1 MSRRK
6 AILGLAGA
14 FAASPLLRAQLDPRP
29 LREHRRVPGF
39 REMHEVFDF
48 EGVFFANQPRA
59 IYDYTAHGDGSEFTL
74 RRNREAFGW
83 VDLAPPAASM
93 PAVDPAAVDMSTEIF
108 GVRHQW
114 PLFICPTAAQGPL
127 HPQGELGMRLGAIG
141 SSTTMIVPN
150 GSSVPLEKI
159 AAAGS
164 NPFWYQFYPRRD
176 LEESRDQL
184 MRAQAAG
191 AQAIVVTI
199 DQQAS
204 AYERSLHNRNL
215 GGAPAAPRTPPK
227 VANPYRVSEGR
238 LWYSWQYLDE
248 IRKFITVKMLAKG
261 ILTVEDALKCIEHGI
276 DGIVVSNHGG
286 RSLDYGPSSLEVL
299 PAIIDAVK
307 GRVPVLVDSGFR
319 RGTDIMKALAIGAN
333 GVCMGR
339 AARWGLG
346 SFGPEGVQ
354 RVFEILQSELVSA
367 MAGAGKPNLAS
378 LDRSAIRMRFT

>member
-14 FAASPLLRAQLDPRP
+14 FAASPVLRAQLDPRP

-39 REMHEVFDF
+39 TEMHEALDF

-83 VDLAPPAASM
+83 VDIVARAEAGTTI
-93 PAVDPAAVDMSTEIF
+93 DPARVDMSSEIF

-164 NPFWYQFYPRRD
+164 FPFWFQFYPRPD
-176 LEESRDQL
+176 LDESRDVL

-191 AQAIVVTI
+191 AQAVVVTI

-215 GGAPAAPRTPPK
+215 GGAPSTRTPPK
-227 VANPYRVSEGR
+227 TKNPYRVSDGR

-248 IRKFITVKMLAKG
+248 IRKVITVRMLAKG
-261 ILTVEDALKCIEHGI
+261 ILTVEDALLCVEHGI

-299 PAIIDAVK
+299 PAIVDAVK

-319 RGTDIMKALAIGAN
+319 RGTDILKALAIGAN

-354 RVFEILQSELVSA
+354 RVFEILQAELTAA
-367 MAGAGKPNLAS
+367 MAGAGKPSLAS
-378 LDRSAIRMRFT
+378 LDRSAIRMRFS